1 MVDGG
6 ASPATIRKH
15 LGALSSL
22 LQLAVDNGLCATNVA
37 RGVRVRGAK
46 VAQAVRQPYD
56 AEDLKHIFATPV
68 YTEGFRP
75 EAGAGAAAYWLPLL
89 ALFTGARLEELGQA
103 RVEDVKE
110 SEGVRFLDI
119 SDAGQ
124 GKSLKTVSSRRRV
137 PIHPELV
144 RLGFLN
150 YVDERKRAVD
160 ERLFPDLKQ
169 DRFGKWTQNWSKW
182 WGRYARDQAKI
193 DDPRKVFHSFRH
205 TFKHAC
211 RASGIPEDIH
221 DALTGHSSGSG
232 VGRTYGGAYPLK
244 PLATA
249 MKKLRYPGLHLMD
262 LKKDSDAV

>member
-1 MVDGG
+1 
-6 ASPATIRKH
+6 
-15 LGALSSL
+15 
-22 LQLAVDNGLCATNVA
+22 
-37 RGVRVRGAK
+37 
-46 VAQAVRQPYD
+46 
-56 AEDLKHIFATPV
+56 
-68 YTEGFRP
+68 
-75 EAGAGAAAYWLPLL
+75 
-89 ALFTGARLEELGQA
+89 
-103 RVEDVKE
+103 VKE
-110 SEGVRFLDI
+110 SEGVRFLDF

-221 DALTGHSSGSG
+221 DALTGP
-232 VGRTYGGAYPLK
+232 R
-244 PLATA
+244 
-249 MKKLRYPGLHLMD
+249 
-262 LKKDSDAV
+262 